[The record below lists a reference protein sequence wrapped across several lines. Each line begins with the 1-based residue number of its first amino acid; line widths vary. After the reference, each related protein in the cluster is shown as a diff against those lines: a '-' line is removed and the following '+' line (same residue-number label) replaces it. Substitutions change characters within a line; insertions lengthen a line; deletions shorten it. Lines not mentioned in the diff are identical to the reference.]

1 MRIGLSNKI
10 TQSLRPLS
18 SSSSSEPV
26 DERVSIALDLTDTY
40 GRKNNNGHYF
50 NIQFPYSFVNIS
62 SGGTVLDD
70 PFADYRSGL
79 NTPYEH
85 PSSSGFWWL
94 PAITEP
100 LKITLTLNSGIGFI
114 GSNTEF
120 FGTYTPAL
128 SVILSLDTSGQE
140 MAFSD
145 ASLTGTT
152 LDIINHTWIQG
163 HGGAGGRGGVP
174 GPDAKNNTN
183 PGGGGGGGAGYLGGP
198 GGIATSTANPGPSG
212 TLFTAGQ
219 GGAGGLATGQSTLS
233 AVDGRTGGS
242 AIALYQGVYPARDP
256 KVSITNETIGA
267 IISGG
272 GGGGGG
278 GGSGGGSVSPDDHG
292 GSGGIGGAL
301 GMSGAVGGSAGQA
314 AGSGGAAGKAIDE
327 SGNVNVTPIN
337 KNPGNFRGSEAD
349 Y

>member
-10 TQSLRPLS
+10 TQSLS
-18 SSSSSEPV
+18 SSGPV
-26 DERVSIALDLTDTY
+26 DNRPQIALDLTDTY
-40 GRKNNNGHYF
+40 GRKHDNGHYF
-50 NIQFPYSFVNIS
+50 NIQFPYSFVNLNSTTGVAIN
-62 SGGTVLDD
+62 D
-70 PFADYRSGL
+70 PFADYRDSGS
-79 NTPYEH
+79 PIQVFGVWY
-85 PSSSGFWWL
+85 L
-94 PAITEP
+94 PPIISP
-100 LKITLTLNSGIGFI
+100 LKITLTLNSGSFI
-114 GSNTEF
+114 GSNTDIF
-120 FGTYTPAL
+120 NTYPAAL
-128 SVILSLDTSGQE
+128 AIYLSLSGGARE
-140 MAFSD
+140 TAFSEV
-145 ASLTGTT
+145 SLAGTT

-174 GPDAKNNTN
+174 GPDGKNNTN
-183 PGGGGGGGAGYLGGP
+183 PGGGGGGGAGYLGGA
-198 GGIATSTANPGPSG
+198 GGIATSTANPGA
-212 TLFTAGQ
+212 AGFLYGAGA

-292 GSGGIGGAL
+292 GSGGIGGAV
-301 GMSGAVGGSAGQA
+301 GMTGAVGGSAGQTS
-314 AGSGGAAGKAIDE
+314 GSGGAAGKAIDE

>member
-1 MRIGLSNKI
+1 MKIGISTSI
-10 TQSLRPLS
+10 TGVSYPKGAVEVEVDNRPQ
-18 SSSSSEPV
+18 
-26 DERVSIALDLTDTY
+26 IALDLTDTY

-70 PFADYRSGL
+70 PFANHRSGL
-79 NTPYEH
+79 NTPYQY
-85 PSSSGFWWL
+85 PASSGVWWL

-100 LKITLTLNSGIGFI
+100 LKITLTLNSGMGFI
-114 GSNTEF
+114 ASNTDF
-120 FGTYTPAL
+120 FGTYPAALGVFL
-128 SVILSLDTSGQE
+128 SLALDTSGQE

-145 ASLTGTT
+145 ASLAGTT

-163 HGGAGGRGGVP
+163 RGGAGGRGGVP
-174 GPDAKNNTN
+174 SPDVKNNTN
-183 PGGGGGGGAGYLGGP
+183 PGGGGGGGAGFLPGI
-198 GGIATSTANPGPSG
+198 GGIATSPANPGAAG
-212 TLFTAGQ
+212 TLSAAGT
-219 GGAGGLATGQSTLS
+219 GGAGGSATGQSTFS
-233 AVDGRTGGS
+233 PVDGRQGGS
-242 AIALYQGVYPARDP
+242 AIALYQTEYPARDP

-267 IISGG
+267 ILSGG

-278 GGSGGGSVSPDDHG
+278 GGATGTVFDGTVGGNGGALALPGAPGGNSGQETG
-292 GSGGIGGAL
+292 GSGA
-301 GMSGAVGGSAGQA
+301 
-314 AGSGGAAGKAIDE
+314 AAGKAIDK